1 MLLKWD
7 QNTMQEF
14 ILQGGEGELAKSMGE
29 NFLVALA
36 IDLQE
41 NWSNGKGVKQ
51 IVRDKKLLSW
61 PGRCENWWDFND
73 HESMIHD
80 IGDRTRKRYYLIWDK
95 NINSGDQGRRDM
107 HQQMQNGAMISKCII
122 WWCAWRIDF
131 GPILL
136 RPI

>member
-1 MLLKWD
+1 MLFKWD

-61 PGRCENWWDFND
+61 PGRCEKLVGF
-73 HESMIHD
+73 
-80 IGDRTRKRYYLIWDK
+80 
-95 NINSGDQGRRDM
+95 
-107 HQQMQNGAMISKCII
+107 
-122 WWCAWRIDF
+122 
-131 GPILL
+131 
-136 RPI
+136 